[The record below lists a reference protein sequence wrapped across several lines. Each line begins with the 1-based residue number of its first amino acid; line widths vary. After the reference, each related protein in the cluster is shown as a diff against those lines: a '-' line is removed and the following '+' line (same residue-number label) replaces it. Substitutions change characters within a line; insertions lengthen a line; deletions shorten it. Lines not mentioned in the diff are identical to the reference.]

1 MSEINLPFRK
11 QFELPMLNGQ
21 KVCTTRT
28 KIYGKVGDEFLAF
41 GASFEFV
48 AICSSVAM
56 WVGNYLYKEEGF
68 EQPGEFHKLWEKL
81 HPRLRRDAIVFVH
94 FFKRL
99 SG

>member
-1 MSEINLPFRK
+1 MKEINLPFRK

-28 KIYGKVGDEFLAF
+28 KIYGKVGDRFPAF
-41 GASFEFV
+41 GAKFEII

-99 SG
+99 SS